1 MQLRQRTEVGMIS
14 NDACKMKP
22 SWSAVCCMA
31 LLSLV
36 CLTALGDASIAQ
48 TEQLAAVPASE
59 RAASNHKV
67 QELIQLLGDPEVRAA
82 LEATKPTAA
91 DPELPAAAQI
101 AAWENGIRGHLTEVI
116 NGFPRIP
123 GEASNA
129 VRVVQAQINNHG
141 FSTVLILFVGLL
153 ALGFGAEWLFRR
165 TVLRT
170 GHDSNRPPASAA
182 AERGPNLAA
191 SLLLELAP
199 VVIFALVSA
208 GVFLAFS
215 WPPLLRLMVLT
226 YLVSFIAFRLVAAN
240 SRIVL
245 DPPADAGV
253 PKDGAS
259 SRLIPMDD
267 AEAHFWH
274 RRLTVFTGYLL
285 AAWATISLLSPLGFS
300 DAARSLLAYLA
311 GIGLVL
317 LAIEIVWRRPGLQ
330 KTTQGSRARNWLLSI
345 YLVALWGLW
354 VSGLIGLLW
363 LGIYVLLLPR
373 LLAVTGQAAASV
385 AERQGASASP
395 HSFRNV
401 LIVRGAR
408 AMVILLAV
416 LWLGL
421 IWRLSPNALTDSD
434 SATSRVMYG
443 LLHGIIILLVADL
456 LWHMAKAY
464 IGRKLETAAVD
475 GSVSAAEAARRGRL
489 RTLLPIFR
497 NMLGVFI
504 ATVAV
509 LIVLSGLG
517 VQIAPLI
524 AGAGIFGV
532 AIGFGSQTLVKDV
545 ISGVFYMLDDAFRV
559 GEYIQSGSYKGT
571 VESFSLRS
579 VKLRHHRGPVFT
591 VPFGELGAVQNM
603 SRDWV
608 IDKFMIRV
616 PFDIDIHKVKKL
628 VKGVGAELMADPEL
642 APEILET
649 VKMKGVE
656 EIGDFGIQL
665 SFAFMAKPGHQS
677 VVRRRAYTMIQ
688 QAFAANGIQFAQP
701 TVQVGGDEKSAVA
714 AATTTAMMRKKAAE
728 TVQA

>member
-1 MQLRQRTEVGMIS
+1 
-14 NDACKMKP
+14 
-22 SWSAVCCMA
+22 MA

-48 TEQLAAVPASE
+48 TEQPAAVPASE

-67 QELIQLLGDPEVRAA
+67 QELIRLLDDPDVRAT
-82 LEATKPTAA
+82 LEAAEPAA
-91 DPELPAAAQI
+91 AEQELPAAAQI
-101 AAWENGIRGHLTEVI
+101 AAWENGIRGHLTEVF

-129 VRVVQAQINNHG
+129 VRIVQAQINNHG

-170 GHDSNRPPASAA
+170 GHDSDRPLAGAA
-182 AERGPNLAA
+182 ADRSLNLAA
-191 SLLLELAP
+191 SLLHEIAP
-199 VVIFALVSA
+199 LGIFALVSA

-226 YLVSFIAFRLVAAN
+226 YLVAFIAFRLVAAI

-253 PKDGAS
+253 DDDGAS
-259 SRLIPMDD
+259 SRLIPLDD

-274 RRLTVFTGYLL
+274 RRLTVFAGYLL
-285 AAWATISLLSPLGFS
+285 AGWATISLLSPLGFS
-300 DAARSLLAYLA
+300 DAEGSLLSYLA

-330 KTTQGSRARNWLLSI
+330 KATQESRARNWLLSI
-345 YLVALWGLW
+345 YIVALWGLW
-354 VSGLIGLLW
+354 VAGLNGLLW
-363 LGIYVLLLPR
+363 LGIYALLLPR
-373 LLAVTGQAAASV
+373 LLTVTGQAAASV
-385 AERQGASASP
+385 SERRDAPTSANP
-395 HSFRNV
+395 FRTV

-408 AMVILLAV
+408 ALVVLLAV

-421 IWRLSPNALTDSD
+421 IWRMNPNALTDSD
-434 SATSRVMYG
+434 SAISRLMYG

-464 IGRKLETAAVD
+464 IGRKLETATVD

-497 NMLGVFI
+497 NILGVFI

-591 VPFGELGAVQNM
+591 VPFGSLGAVQNM

-616 PFDIDIHKVKKL
+616 PFNTDIAKVKKL
-628 VKGVGAELMADPEL
+628 LKGVGAELKADPEL
-642 APEILET
+642 GPEILET

-677 VVRRRAYTMIQ
+677 VVRRRAYTMIS
-688 QAFAANGIQFAQP
+688 QAFRDNGIDFAQP
-701 TVQVGGDEKSAVA
+701 TVQVGGDEKSAAA

-728 TVQA
+728 AVQA

>member
-1 MQLRQRTEVGMIS
+1 MIS
-14 NDACKMKP
+14 RIKALRFTVP
-22 SWSAVCCMA
+22 AVA
-31 LLSLV
+31 LLVLV
-36 CLTALGDASIAQ
+36 GLIGTSATSFAQ
-48 TEQLAAVPASE
+48 TQSATPATNE
-59 RAASNHKV
+59 KIE
-67 QELIQLLGDPEVRAA
+67 ELVRLLDDPDVRAV
-82 LEATKPTAA
+82 LEAAKPAGA

-101 AAWENGIRGHLTEVI
+101 AEWEDGIRGHLAAI
-116 NGFPRIP
+116 LNAFPRLP
-123 GEASNA
+123 DEAANGLDIVHS
-129 VRVVQAQINNHG
+129 QIENHVFG
-141 FSTVLILFVGLL
+141 MVWMLLGGLI

-165 TVLRT
+165 TVFGAPGNTIGANVHSTPR
-170 GHDSNRPPASAA
+170 
-182 AERGPNLAA
+182 RGNLAA
-191 SLLLELAP
+191 SLLYEIAP
-199 VVIFALVSA
+199 LVVFTIFST
-208 GVFLAFS
+208 GVFLIVS
-215 WPPLLRLMVLT
+215 WPPLLRLIVLT
-226 YLVSFIAFRLVAAN
+226 YLVAFIAFRLVAAI

-253 PKDGAS
+253 DDDGAS
-259 SRLIPMDD
+259 SRLIPLDD

-274 RRLTVFTGYLL
+274 RRLTVFAGYLL
-285 AAWATISLLSPLGFS
+285 AGWATISLLSPLGFS
-300 DAARSLLAYLA
+300 DAARSLLSYLA

-317 LAIEIVWRRPGLQ
+317 LAIEIVWRRPGVQ
-330 KTTQGSRARNWLLSI
+330 KATQASRARNWLLSI
-345 YLVALWGLW
+345 YIVALWGLW
-354 VSGLIGLLW
+354 VAGLNGLLW
-363 LGIYVLLLPR
+363 LGIYALLLPR
-373 LLAVTGQAAASV
+373 LLTVTGQAAASV
-385 AERQGASASP
+385 SERRDAPTSANP
-395 HSFRNV
+395 FRTV

-408 AMVILLAV
+408 ALVVLLAV

-421 IWRLSPNALTDSD
+421 IWRMNPNALTDSD
-434 SATSRVMYG
+434 SAISRLMYG

-464 IGRKLETAAVD
+464 IGRKLETATVD

-497 NMLGVFI
+497 NILGVFI

-591 VPFGELGAVQNM
+591 VPFGSLGAVQNM

-616 PFDIDIHKVKKL
+616 PFDTDIAKVKKL
-628 VKGVGAELMADPEL
+628 LKGVGAELKADPEL
-642 APEILET
+642 GPEILET

-677 VVRRRAYTMIQ
+677 VVRRRAYTMIS
-688 QAFAANGIQFAQP
+688 QAFRDNGIDFAQP
-701 TVQVGGDEKSAVA
+701 TVQVGGDEKSAA
-714 AATTTAMMRKKAAE
+714 AAAPTTAMMRKKAAE
-728 TVQA
+728 PVQA

>member
-1 MQLRQRTEVGMIS
+1 MLRQRTEVGVIS

-36 CLTALGDASIAQ
+36 CLTALGEASIAQ
-48 TEQLAAVPASE
+48 TGQSATVPASE
-59 RAASNHKV
+59 RAVSNHKI
-67 QELIQLLGDPEVRAA
+67 QELIQLLDDPEVRAA
-82 LEATKPTAA
+82 LETGEPTAA
-91 DPELPAAAQI
+91 DPEQPAAVQI
-101 AAWENGIRGHLTEVI
+101 AAWENDIRGHLAEIV
-116 NGFPRIP
+116 NAFPRIP
-123 GEASNA
+123 GEAANT

-153 ALGFGAEWLFRR
+153 ALGFGVEWLFRR

-170 GHDSNRPPASAA
+170 VHDSDRPPAGAA
-182 AERGPNLAA
+182 AELGPNLAA
-191 SLLLELAP
+191 SLLMEVAP

-208 GVFLAFS
+208 SVFLAFS

-226 YLVSFIAFRLVAAN
+226 YLVAFIAFRLVAAI

-245 DPPADAGV
+245 DPVVDAGV
-253 PKDGAS
+253 REDGAS
-259 SRLIPMDD
+259 PRLLPLDD
-267 AEAHFWH
+267 AEAHFWY
-274 RRLTVFTGYLL
+274 RRLTIFTGYFL

-317 LAIEIVWRRPGLQ
+317 LAIEIVWRRPGIE
-330 KTTQGSRARNWLLSI
+330 KAAQGSRARNWLLSI

-354 VSGLIGLLW
+354 VAGLIGLLW
-363 LGIYVLLLPR
+363 LGIYALLLPR

-385 AERQGASASP
+385 AERQGASASSN
-395 HSFRNV
+395 SFRNV

-408 AMVILLAV
+408 ALVILLAV
-416 LWLGL
+416 LWLAL

-464 IGRKLETAAVD
+464 IGRKLETATVD

-517 VQIAPLI
+517 VQIARLI

-545 ISGVFYMLDDAFRV
+545 ISGVFYLLDDAFRV

-616 PFDIDIHKVKKL
+616 PFDTDIQKVKKL
-628 VKGVGAELMADPEL
+628 VKGVGAELKADPEL

-701 TVQVGGDEKSAVA
+701 TVQVGGDEKSAAA
-714 AATTTAMMRKKAAE
+714 AATTTAMMRQKAAE
-728 TVQA
+728 AVQA

>member
-1 MQLRQRTEVGMIS
+1 MTSKLKALRSTVL
-14 NDACKMKP
+14 
-22 SWSAVCCMA
+22 AVA
-31 LLSLV
+31 LLTLVGLIGTSATSL
-36 CLTALGDASIAQ
+36 AQ
-48 TEQLAAVPASE
+48 AQSATPAPNE
-59 RAASNHKV
+59 KI
-67 QELIQLLGDPEVRAA
+67 QELIRLLDDPDVRAA
-82 LEATKPTAA
+82 LEAAKPADA

-101 AAWENGIRGHLTEVI
+101 AAWENGIRGHLAEIAKAFPTLPDEAA
-116 NGFPRIP
+116 NGL
-123 GEASNA
+123 A
-129 VRVVQAQINNHG
+129 VVRSQIRNHVFG
-141 FSTVLILFVGLL
+141 MVWMLLGGLI

-165 TVLRT
+165 TVLGVRQA
-170 GHDSNRPPASAA
+170 GDMPAA
-182 AERGPNLAA
+182 ANLALRPNLAV
-191 SLLLELAP
+191 SLLYELAP
-199 VVIFALVSA
+199 LVVFTIFSA
-208 GVFLAFS
+208 GLFLIIS

-226 YLVSFIAFRLVAAN
+226 YLVAFIAFRLVAAI
-240 SRIVL
+240 SRILL
-245 DPPADAGV
+245 DPPAAAGMREV
-253 PKDGAS
+253 GAS

-285 AAWATISLLSPLGFS
+285 AGWATISLLSPLGFS
-300 DAARSLLAYLA
+300 DAARSLLSYLA

-317 LAIEIVWRRPGLQ
+317 LAIEIVWRRPSVRMA
-330 KTTQGSRARNWLLSI
+330 TQGSRARNWLLSI
-345 YLVALWGLW
+345 YIVALWGLW
-354 VSGLIGLLW
+354 VAGLNGLLW
-363 LGIYVLLLPR
+363 LGIYALLLPR
-373 LLAVTGQAAASV
+373 LLTVTGQAAASV
-385 AERQGASASP
+385 AERKDSSTSANP
-395 HSFRNV
+395 FRTV

-408 AMVILLAV
+408 ALVILLAV

-421 IWRLSPNALTDSD
+421 IWRLNPNALTDSD
-434 SATSRVMYG
+434 SATSRLMYG
-443 LLHGIIILLVADL
+443 LLHGIIILLAADL

-464 IGRKLETAAVD
+464 IRRKLETATVD
-475 GSVSAAEAARRGRL
+475 GSVSPAEAARRGRL

-497 NMLGVFI
+497 NILGVFI

-591 VPFGELGAVQNM
+591 VPFGSLGAVQNM

-616 PFDIDIHKVKKL
+616 PFDTDIAKVKKL
-628 VKGVGAELMADPEL
+628 LKGVGAELKADPEL
-642 APEILET
+642 GPEILET

-688 QAFAANGIQFAQP
+688 QAFRDNGIEFAQP
-701 TVQVGGDEKSAVA
+701 TVQVGGDDKSAAA

-728 TVQA
+728 AVQV